1 MQWKKWSWNF
11 NTNLFFVGMCP
22 HVLFA
27 VSYVPIV
34 GFAPIALLKSPLFV
48 APIISAFCYSSDIF
62 IHSCLNVIK
71 DRSVFQVRKRFI
83 IKSYAHKKIL
93 KDLLMIESDFAKHGV
108 CLIYQIQKS

>member
-1 MQWKKWSWNF
+1 MNSTLGSVVPLAMF
-11 NTNLFFVGMCP
+11 ILSMCP

-34 GFAPIALLKSPLFV
+34 GFAPIALLKSPLYV
-48 APIISAFCYSSDIF
+48 APIISAFCYSSDLF
-62 IHSCLNVIK
+62 INSCLNVIK
-71 DRSVFQVRKRFI
+71 DRTVLQVRKRFI

-108 CLIYQIQKS
+108 CLKS